1 MDHHEFS
8 PSRLEQCRIC
18 PGSYLMQKGIPETE
32 TEYAREGKLLHNA
45 VATGNLHGLN
55 DEQKRM
61 VEECNNFLEKF
72 LVPGAEVYTEKTVC
86 IRDPESCEIITF
98 GTEDIIIKKD
108 DCLTMIDWKFGY
120 TPVSNVRENIQMASY
135 AAGGMQLFRVPH
147 SDNWVFQPRIHHKS
161 HHVFTN
167 ERAIISNIRNIIR
180 RAQSDTMTLKATEE
194 SCRYCRARLNC
205 PAFRVKFQRLTAS
218 RGDYDLTDTNTLVR
232 LYDASRGLNA
242 FIKEIEAAVKKAI
255 ERDGQ
260 CGKYRFDITEGSR
273 QIKDLNALYAKLK
286 DYVTQKEF
294 NDICTVTLG
303 KLESL
308 MSRKLI
314 AEAKARGE
322 TMSNTAA
329 VKLFYDMVS
338 ELVTRGSGSKRIV
351 EAVQ

>member
-55 DEQKRM
+55 DEQKRS
-61 VEECNNFLEKF
+61 VEKCNDFINTLWSPGTDMYAEKR
-72 LVPGAEVYTEKTVC
+72 VCVVDSQEVV
-86 IRDPESCEIITF
+86 TF
-98 GTEDIIIKKD
+98 GTADLILRTEDV
-108 DCLTMIDWKFGY
+108 LTVVDWKFGY
-120 TPVSNVRENIQMASY
+120 TPVKEVNENIQLASY
-135 AAGGMQLFRVPH
+135 AVGAMQLFNAA
-147 SDNWVFQPRIHHKS
+147 SCDCWVFQPRIGHKS
-161 HHVFTN
+161 HHVFTS

-338 ELVTRGSGSKRIV
+338 ELVTRGSGSKGIV